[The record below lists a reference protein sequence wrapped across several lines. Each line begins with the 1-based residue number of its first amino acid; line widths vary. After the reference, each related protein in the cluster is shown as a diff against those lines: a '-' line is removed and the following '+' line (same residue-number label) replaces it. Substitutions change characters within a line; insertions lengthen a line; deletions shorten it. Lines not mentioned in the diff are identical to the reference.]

1 MLLAEK
7 NLYETFTTSSFLIDG
22 VSSSFQPDRNQRGGG
37 TLTYVRSNIRSKIL
51 TKHNFP
57 NDIEGLFFETNSRK
71 SKWLLFGTYHPPSQ
85 NNQYYFD
92 CLDNALVVYSSYEKN
107 YSYWRL

>member
-37 TLTYVRSNIRSKIL
+37 TLTYVRSNIRSKLL
-51 TKHNFP
+51 TKHNF
-57 NDIEGLFFETNSRK
+57 
-71 SKWLLFGTYHPPSQ
+71 
-85 NNQYYFD
+85 
-92 CLDNALVVYSSYEKN
+92 
-107 YSYWRL
+107 